1 MAKSRLE
8 PRDSEALIEDPPG
21 VVIHRSPRR
30 RKTVQA
36 HVESGILHVFVP
48 DNLSRQRE
56 LEWVENMRES
66 IRLKQERKKAAE
78 SVDLELRAQHLNKQ
92 YFAGALAWHS
102 IRFTTASKTRYG
114 SCRPARGQI
123 LISAELGDHPTWV
136 LDYVI
141 VHELAHLVFPDHSK
155 QFWHLVS
162 AYPKAERARG
172 YLHGFA
178 TAGGR
183 RLRNC
188 SGGRG
193 GREDRESGQL
203 ALGV

>member
-1 MAKSRLE
+1 MAKSNCE
-8 PRDSEALIEDPPG
+8 PRHPEALAEDPPG

-36 HVESGILHVFVP
+36 HVEHGILHVYLP

-66 IRLKQERKKAAE
+66 IRLKQEKRKAAE
-78 SVDLELRAQHLNKQ
+78 SVDLQRRAQYLNKR
-92 YFAGALAWHS
+92 YFAGALNWQS
-102 IRFTTASKTRYG
+102 IRFTTASRTRYG
-114 SCRPARGQI
+114 SCRPGRGQI

-172 YLHGFA
+172 YLDGFA
-178 TAGGR
+178 MAGGR
-183 RLRNC
+183 RRANC
-188 SGGRG
+188 SGGRDG
-193 GREDRESGQL
+193 QSDREGGQL
-203 ALGV
+203 ALSV

>member
-1 MAKSRLE
+1 MAKSKCE
-8 PRDSEALIEDPPG
+8 PRHPEALAEDPPG

-36 HVESGILHVFVP
+36 HVEHGVLHVFVP
-48 DNLSRQRE
+48 DNLSRRRE
-56 LEWVENMRES
+56 LEWVEKMRES
-66 IRLKQERKKAAE
+66 IRLKQERNKVAE
-78 SVDLELRAQHLNKQ
+78 SVDLERRAQYLNKR
-92 YFAGALAWHS
+92 YFAGALAWQS
-102 IRFTTASKTRYG
+102 IRFTPASKTRYG
-114 SCRPARGQI
+114 SCRPASGQI

-183 RLRNC
+183 RQGNC

-193 GREDRESGQL
+193 GRDGQESGQL
-203 ALGV
+203 ALSV